1 MTDKDRIIS
10 EQQQKIERI
19 EKLQEELH
27 KISMFGMLTLK
38 VLEIFKDDTDEIEAV
53 LNNMHKLSHVIGDVL
68 DGEDPETALKDTLTN
83 GMFGKDD
90 EEEE

>member
-1 MTDKDRIIS
+1 MIDKDRIIS

-53 LNNMHKLSHVIGDVL
+53 LNNMYKLSHVIGDVL

>member
-1 MTDKDRIIS
+1 MIDKDRIIS

-90 EEEE
+90 EEED